1 MSAGS
6 RVLVLAI
13 PATVLTH
20 SSPAMLAVL
29 AVLAVY
35 DPVELSQAGAI
46 RHKLYT
52 VFYLLAWPGLAWPA
66 GNILEKHLNW
76 TGLGQRESTRI
87 PLLGFSLCLPWS
99 VIFKYSESR
108 RRAVSELLR
117 SGII

>member
-29 AVLAVY
+29 AVY

-52 VFYLLAWPGLAWPA
+52 VFYLLVWSGLAWHA

>member
-52 VFYLLAWPGLAWPA
+52 VFYLLVWPGLACWEYS
-66 GNILEKHLNW
+66 GETFKLDRTWSE
-76 TGLGQRESTRI
+76 RI
-87 PLLGFSLCLPWS
+87 HQDSITWVFSLPSLVS
-99 VIFKYSESR
+99 NFQIFG
-108 RRAVSELLR
+108 VS
-117 SGII
+117 S